1 MVKIQY
7 FLYFK
12 KQETSPVIGLGC
24 LRLHLSNY
32 LKRKK
37 VIFLH
42 KHNSFERQDLWVQK
56 FTIDSTCPIDGI
68 SFLIEVEESLI
79 KLRYV

>member
-42 KHNSFERQDLWVQK
+42 KHNSFERQDLWVQI
-56 FTIDSTCPIDGI
+56 FI
-68 SFLIEVEESLI
+68 LIQLI
-79 KLRYV
+79 PPMGQVY

>member
-24 LRLHLSNY
+24 LRP
-32 LKRKK
+32 
-37 VIFLH
+37 
-42 KHNSFERQDLWVQK
+42 SF
-56 FTIDSTCPIDGI
+56 
-68 SFLIEVEESLI
+68 I
-79 KLRYV
+79 KLFKKEKSDIFTQT